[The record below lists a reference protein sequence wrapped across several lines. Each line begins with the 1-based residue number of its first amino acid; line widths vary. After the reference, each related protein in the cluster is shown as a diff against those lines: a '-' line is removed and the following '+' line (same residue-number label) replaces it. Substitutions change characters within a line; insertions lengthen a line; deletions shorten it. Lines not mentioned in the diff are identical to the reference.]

1 MNRKAQNMIFINLY
15 IHVHVALEAQFSPY
29 TKSMHKAQKSSI
41 VQNSTRGMEIYL

>member
-1 MNRKAQNMIFINLY
+1 MIFINLY

-41 VQNSTRGMEIYL
+41 VQKFHSWYGNISLKSSYI